1 MLTEKTIVDKI
12 EVLES
17 NHIQVRQ
24 ANIIEKDGVE
34 ITRTFHRYVLS
45 PGDSLEGQDTK
56 VIAIANAVW
65 SSAAPQVN
73 NVVESSST
81 NIFDKLA

>member
-12 EVLES
+12 EILES

-24 ANIIEKDGVE
+24 ANIIEKDGTE

-45 PGDSLEGQDTK
+45 PGDNLEGQDAK
-56 VIAIANAVW
+56 VVAIANVIW
-65 SSAAPQVN
+65 SLSAPQADNMVQS
-73 NVVESSST
+73 EST

>member
-1 MLTEKTIVDKI
+1 MSLEKVIVIDKI

-24 ANIIEKDGVE
+24 AIKIMEDGKE
-34 ITRTFHRYVLS
+34 ISKTFHRYVLS

-56 VIAIANAVW
+56 VIAVANAIW
-65 SSAAPQVN
+65 
-73 NVVESSST
+73 
-81 NIFDKLA
+81 